1 MRKLRSVV
9 MGVLLAALVL
19 CSVTASST
27 PASAASA
34 EGQAMQQAVSRYNAC
49 GSINTIRRS
58 LGLSVLVQQPLLNQ
72 AAENHS
78 TYMEA
83 ANRLSFEEVAGDTG
97 YTGGYPVDRS
107 RYTGYTK
114 QFVTEYDNYRMV
126 TFEDFAAWCI
136 RDPYL
141 RTSLLNPNYGDI
153 GMGRSGYYY
162 CLVLGG
168 DGYQGEPMTTVY
180 PYAGQQDVGTIYY
193 STLSHIPEAM
203 NEIRSLGVPI
213 TVQYYAADLYDIRF
227 QNIQAELLNTE
238 TEKTE
243 ELYIVAPGDEDGIWN
258 TLILFPMGE
267 YQASTRYTVSV
278 AFDVYQ
284 EDIKIDSVEEKWTFT
299 TVGPDYLGGVRRDA
313 VLSVLLEAL
322 EAPEEIILEQLERL
336 MDPESYTTREQA
348 IVWLIDLLNICA
360 PEAMSGLSAD
370 FKETFEDINQCDE
383 AAREKVQIA
392 YQLNLIEDQGRGI
405 LNPKA
410 LLTRAELDRILVQL
424 QEQFDTTEF
433 RWIEEESEPEP
444 ESKPE
449 PERPRDDKPGKERDD
464 EEEPS
469 QEEEPVES
477 HESEEPDEAEE
488 SGEEPEESPESE
500 SAQESETES
509 EGEPVE
515 NTEES
520 ENKEA
525 D

>member
-1 MRKLRSVV
+1 MRKTRSVV
-9 MGVLLAALVL
+9 MSVLLAALIL
-19 CSVTASST
+19 CNVATSRT
-27 PASAASA
+27 PASAASI

-78 TYMEA
+78 TYMET
-83 ANRLSFEEVAGDTG
+83 ANGLSFEEVPGESG

-126 TFEDFAAWCI
+126 TFEDFAAWCM

-141 RTSLLNPNYGDI
+141 RTSLLNPNFGDI

-180 PYAGQQDVGTIYY
+180 PYAGQQDVGRVYY
-193 STLSHIPEAM
+193 SSLSHLPEAM
-203 NEIRSLGVPI
+203 SEVRSLGIPI
-213 TVQYYAADLYDIRF
+213 TIQYYAADLYDISF
-227 QNIQAELLNTE
+227 KNIQAELLNTE
-238 TEKTE
+238 TEQRE
-243 ELYIVAPGDEDGIWN
+243 ALYMVAPGDEDGIWN

-284 EDIKIDSVEEKWTFT
+284 EEKKIDTVEEKWSFS

-313 VLSVLLEAL
+313 VLSVLLEAMG
-322 EAPEEIILEQLERL
+322 APEDMAIEMLEQMSE
-336 MDPESYTTREQA
+336 PESYATREQA

-360 PEAMSGLSAD
+360 PEIMSGISAD

-383 AAREKVQIA
+383 DAREKVQIA

-410 LLTRAELDRILVQL
+410 LLTRADLDRTLVQL
-424 QEQFDTTEF
+424 QERFDTTAF
-433 RWIEEESEPEP
+433 HWVEEEPEP
-444 ESKPE
+444 EPE
-449 PERPRDDKPGKERDD
+449 PEKPPKDGGPEREHKDEKEPSKEEGSSQ
-464 EEEPS
+464 EEESS
-469 QEEEPVES
+469 QEETSGQEDGSEQGPEPAEEEEPVENTD
-477 HESEEPDEAEE
+477 EP
-488 SGEEPEESPESE
+488 
-500 SAQESETES
+500 
-509 EGEPVE
+509 
-515 NTEES
+515 